1 MEIIRKVDTN
11 TFYIEYI
18 HAFNGFLRLSN
29 KEILVLA
36 AFLEEE
42 SKLNEHSKELLF
54 ETTIRKRIQDKLGI
68 TVYNLNNYISML
80 KGKGVIKVDER
91 DRIFINSKIIPKIEN
106 GKSLLTY
113 KFVIN
118 AETEGNKRRS

>member
-54 ETTIRKRIQDKLGI
+54 ETIIRKRIQDKLGI

-118 AETEGNKRRS
+118 AETEGNKRCS